1 MQLRTNQSLSERP
14 SIFWSKYTIK
24 HHLIT
29 CITILLIVV
38 LTGVNL
44 ISSSLSSVQNL
55 QENTPQ
61 VLEKVSFLLKYS
73 DKVEQNTLDSIKSSI
88 LNSLKPITN
97 ITLTEGL
104 VQRDLNKLDKVI
116 QLWLEK
122 LAPLQNY
129 SLSPY
134 GFENVFEGK
143 SFTTDLQI
151 FFSELDNLII
161 QTESLWSDFGI
172 YRTFLSIFGNQK
184 AQQILSSID
193 EGIKLLKILNNNQDN
208 ILDLLGHYTTKQIVI
223 FNQNT
228 GEARSTGGFYGSYLP
243 LTISQGKITVG
254 QSQSIYWIDG
264 SKNPVNYAHPAYSYY
279 SYGKERTLTVGS
291 RDLNFTPCFEVTGS
305 LIEQE
310 FSTSD
315 NGYTIDHLLMITPQ
329 FIQNLLPL
337 DFVLNVDGIG
347 PINRNNFFDEI
358 ERLTSLSF
366 ATNSNPK
373 YNISNIFKSLLD
385 SFESIV
391 NSQGVSKTLNTI
403 IDSIQ
408 SRDMMMWFKNPSL
421 IEFFK
426 SINLGSDQVCY
437 NQQKENFITPLM
449 INFSG
454 DKRNLISQNT
464 YALSSTKKIGKT
476 NFHLKYQEYIPPKTF
491 LQRGFNSSTG
501 QMFIGVQLPP
511 NATNFSVKGNDTINR
526 SLIKPFSSFYQSKEN
541 AIEVKEL
548 AEVKIINQ
556 TARNIPNGFV
566 YTQID
571 GSLVLGSFID
581 SKAGYNQVEFNFSL
595 PIDSYE
601 PITFYG
607 QPGVNLP
614 ALSLGKGVKSVTWP
628 SESYFDNPLQIQKGI
643 RIYPN

>member
-1 MQLRTNQSLSERP
+1 M
-14 SIFWSKYTIK
+14 
-24 HHLIT
+24 
-29 CITILLIVV
+29 V
-38 LTGVNL
+38 
-44 ISSSLSSVQNL
+44 
-55 QENTPQ
+55 
-61 VLEKVSFLLKYS
+61 
-73 DKVEQNTLDSIKSSI
+73 
-88 LNSLKPITN
+88 
-97 ITLTEGL
+97 
-104 VQRDLNKLDKVI
+104 
-116 QLWLEK
+116 
-122 LAPLQNY
+122 
-129 SLSPY
+129 
-134 GFENVFEGK
+134 FENVFEGK

-421 IEFFK
+421 IEFSNL
-426 SINLGSDQVCY
+426 SIWVVIKCVIINKKKILLLHGGLIFLETNATLFLKTLMLSAVQKKLAKLIFTSNTKNTYLQKPSCKEVSIALLGKCSLEFNSPQMQPTFQSKVMIQLIDLGS
-437 NQQKENFITPLM
+437 
-449 INFSG
+449 
-454 DKRNLISQNT
+454 NL
-464 YALSSTKKIGKT
+464 
-476 NFHLKYQEYIPPKTF
+476 
-491 LQRGFNSSTG
+491 
-501 QMFIGVQLPP
+501 
-511 NATNFSVKGNDTINR
+511 
-526 SLIKPFSSFYQSKEN
+526 
-541 AIEVKEL
+541 
-548 AEVKIINQ
+548 
-556 TARNIPNGFV
+556 
-566 YTQID
+566 
-571 GSLVLGSFID
+571 LVLFTNP
-581 SKAGYNQVEFNFSL
+581 KKMLLKLKSL
-595 PIDSYE
+595 
-601 PITFYG
+601 
-607 QPGVNLP
+607 LK
-614 ALSLGKGVKSVTWP
+614 LK
-628 SESYFDNPLQIQKGI
+628 
-643 RIYPN
+643 